1 MLGLFSSSGVLVT
14 NNAVTFVFKCNEY
27 IDYVP
32 IVGFYKMLSF
42 EYQAQQILNTFLT
55 SLSSSLKEVDINQFP
70 DMM

>member
-1 MLGLFSSSGVLVT
+1 MCQQKQS
-14 NNAVTFVFKCNEY
+14 
-27 IDYVP
+27 P

-70 DMM
+70 DMMWLSSSVTFLVILPHAMKKII